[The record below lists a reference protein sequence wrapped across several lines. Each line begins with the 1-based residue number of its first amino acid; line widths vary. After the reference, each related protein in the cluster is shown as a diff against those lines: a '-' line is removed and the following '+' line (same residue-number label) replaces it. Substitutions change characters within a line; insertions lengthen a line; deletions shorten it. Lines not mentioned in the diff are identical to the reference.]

1 MSNTFN
7 KYLFLL
13 ILLLKGWSTSYADQK
28 TFDTTTSVATFKS
41 VNVKEEPQFI
51 TQHIS
56 NYVFSEQHQD
66 SERESY
72 FEISEIEDKT
82 QDENEVDES
91 LSKFGS
97 YLSAILHA
105 QFFECQ
111 FCVVKE
117 KAQRFKE
124 YIYSAI
130 LKLHVKFQVFII

>member
-28 TFDTTTSVATFKS
+28 AFDTTTSVVTYKS
-41 VNVKEEPQFI
+41 VNAKTEPQSI
-51 TQHIS
+51 TQNNI
-56 NYVFSEQHQD
+56 NLAFDKQHQD
-66 SERESY
+66 SERENY

-124 YIYSAI
+124 YTFSAI
-130 LKLHVKFQVFII
+130 VKLHVKFQVFII